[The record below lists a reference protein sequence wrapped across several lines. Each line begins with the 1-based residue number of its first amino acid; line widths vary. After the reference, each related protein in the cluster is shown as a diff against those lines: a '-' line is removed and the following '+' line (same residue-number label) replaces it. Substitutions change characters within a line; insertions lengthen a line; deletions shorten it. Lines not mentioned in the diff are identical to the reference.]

1 MVLWVAGWNN
11 PGMLSHRENGARPEN
26 PIQHQPDEQE
36 KKSMRLDGKVCVVTG
51 AGSGI
56 GKGAAL
62 AFAREGA
69 RVFAW
74 DLNHDLLEAVKAESK
89 GAVKGQA
96 VDVTNRQQIQTAVD
110 EIMKTDGRIDVLVNN
125 AGITAD
131 AMLHKME
138 ESQWDRV
145 INVNLKGVFNCSQI
159 VAKIMRDQSSG
170 SIINTSSVVGVYGN
184 IGQTNYAATK
194 AGLIGMTKTMAKEL
208 GMKNIRVNAVAPGF
222 IVTDMTARMPEKVLE
237 MMKDKAP
244 LKRLGTIEDVAN
256 CYLFLASND
265 STFVTG
271 QVLGVDGGVVL

>member
-11 PGMLSHRENGARPEN
+11 PGMLSHRENGARPES

-74 DLNHDLLEAVKAESK
+74 DLNHDLLESVKSESR

-96 VDVTNRQQIQTAVD
+96 VDVTNRQQIQAAVD